1 MEVKTEPAGRLFDIF
16 KEARTKPATDSS
28 RKVWSSIFG
37 VPENETGT
45 ILKMLADLIQLTHE
59 TKAKIEQLDDI
70 DHQLYLKPFTKIEQI
85 LSKINL
91 DAGWQQWKD
100 QIDETTIYGLQICS
114 DKLNRITNY
123 TKIKNDEL
131 DKIRKSLAELTDM
144 VLEADLHTSL
154 KQLLIRNLERLRQS
168 LISYRIK
175 GIEGIEQEV
184 ALNFG
189 SVLLYRE
196 EIREKT
202 ETDENK
208 TLWQRYFSFLS
219 RLNIILATAKNIKQL
234 TGEEII
240 KLIGIGNG

>member
-16 KEARTKPATDSS
+16 QEARTKPATDSS

-45 ILKMLADLIQLTHE
+45 ILKMLADLIHLTHE

-131 DKIRKSLAELTDM
+131 DKIKKSLAELTDM

-184 ALNFG
+184 ELNLG
-189 SVLLYRE
+189 SVFLHKE
-196 EIREKT
+196 EIQEKIK
-202 ETDENK
+202 TDENK
-208 TLWQRYFSFLS
+208 ALWHRYFSFLDG
-219 RLNIILATAKNIKQL
+219 LNRTLATAKNIKQL
-234 TGEEII
+234 VGPVI
-240 KLIGIGNG
+240 KLIGIDNG